1 MILGLDIGRQ
11 YIKAVVLDKTKGGH
25 KLVNHGLRLVPEPNQ
40 TYDPEKI
47 SQPHWVM
54 AVRELMKEMKIN
66 PKRVKHLV
74 TSLNGSHVSVKQITT
89 LDMPIEELHSS
100 MTFEA
105 RKHIPMDG
113 SDAVIDFQILGSN
126 PKEVDKIDI
135 ALVACTKKTSSA
147 HIEILKEI
155 GFKPGIIDVDPIAV
169 MNSYSYANDLP
180 EDGAVVLLDIGTVSS
195 ALTVWGRKDAF
206 FTRDLPVGIHEFV
219 KALATK
225 LEKDYVSSN
234 DELLK
239 EGVKSFNT
247 EDASDST
254 GRIGIAERNVFD
266 IFIEDIRRSLR
277 YYAKTT
283 NQSFFTHLYLTG
295 GGSATEGLAELIQNK
310 LSLEV
315 SVYNPMKSFEGYNDD
330 EIVNPA
336 QYAVAAGLALRGG
349 GFDA

>member
-11 YIKAVVLDKTKGGH
+11 YIKAVVLDKTKSGH

-40 TYDPEKI
+40 TFDPEKI

-66 PKRVKHLV
+66 PKRVKNLV

-89 LDMPIEELHSS
+89 MDMPTEELHSS

-113 SDAVIDFQILGSN
+113 SDAVIDFQIFGSN
-126 PKEVDKIDI
+126 HKEVDKIDV

-155 GFKPGIIDVDPIAV
+155 GFKPGIVDVDPIAV
-169 MNSYSYANDLP
+169 MNSFSYSNDLP

-206 FTRDLPVGIHEFV
+206 FTRDLPIGIHEFV
-219 KALATK
+219 KSLSEK
-225 LEKDYVSSN
+225 LDKDYVSSN

-239 EGVKSFNT
+239 GGVKSFNAD
-247 EDASDST
+247 EEIEST
-254 GRIGIAERNVFD
+254 NEIGIAERNVFD
-266 IFIEDIRRSLR
+266 NFVEDIRRSLR

-315 SVYNPMKSFEGYNDD
+315 SIFNPMNSFEGYNKD

-336 QYAVAAGLALRGG
+336 QYTVATGLALRGG

>member
-11 YIKAVVLDKTKGGH
+11 YIKAVVLHKTKSGH

-40 TYDPEKI
+40 TFDPEKI

-89 LDMPIEELHSS
+89 MDMPQEELLSS

-113 SDAVIDFQILGSN
+113 SDAVIDYQIFGSN
-126 PKEVDKIDI
+126 FKEVDKIDV

-147 HIEILKEI
+147 HIELLKEI
-155 GFKPGIIDVDPIAV
+155 GFKPGIIDVDPIAI
-169 MNSYSYANDLP
+169 MNSYSYTNDLP

-206 FTRDLPVGIHEFV
+206 FTRDLPIGSHEFV

-225 LEKDYVSSN
+225 LDKDYVSSH

-239 EGVKSFNT
+239 EGVNCFNSSDT
-247 EDASDST
+247 EETDS
-254 GRIGIAERNVFD
+254 GIGIAERTVFD
-266 IFIEDIRRSLR
+266 NFVEDIRRSLR

-283 NQSFFTHLYLTG
+283 NQSFFTHLFLTG
-295 GGSATEGLAELIQNK
+295 GGSATEGLAELIQSK
-310 LSLEV
+310 LNLEV
-315 SVYNPMKSFEGYNDD
+315 SIFNPMQSFEGYDV
-330 EIVNPA
+330 EAIVNPA
-336 QYAVAAGLALRGG
+336 QYTVAVGLALRGG

>member
-25 KLVNHGLRLVPEPNQ
+25 KLVNHGIRLVPEPNQ
-40 TYDPEKI
+40 TFDPEKI

-74 TSLNGSHVSVKQITT
+74 TSLNGTHVSVKQITT
-89 LDMPIEELHSS
+89 MDMPEEELHSS

-113 SDAVIDFQILGSN
+113 SDAVIDYQIFGSN
-126 PKEVDKIDI
+126 PKEVDKIDV
-135 ALVACTKKTSSA
+135 ALVACTKKTSST
-147 HIEILKEI
+147 HIELLKEI

-169 MNSYSYANDLP
+169 MNSYSYANDFP
-180 EDGAVVLLDIGTVSS
+180 EDGAVVMLDIGSISS
-195 ALTVWGRKDAF
+195 ALTVWGRKDSF
-206 FTRDLPVGIHEFV
+206 FTRDLPIGIHEFV
-219 KALATK
+219 KALSTK
-225 LEKDYVSSN
+225 LDKDYVSSE

-239 EGVKSFNT
+239 DGVNSFNS
-247 EDASDST
+247 SDDVESNN
-254 GRIGIAERNVFD
+254 GIGIAERTVCDNYV
-266 IFIEDIRRSLR
+266 EDIRRSLR

-295 GGSATEGLAELIQNK
+295 GGSATEGLAELIQGK
-310 LSLEV
+310 LNLEV
-315 SVYNPMKSFEGYNDD
+315 SVFNPMKSLEGYN
-330 EIVNPA
+330 ENSVVNPA
-336 QYAVAAGLALRGG
+336 QYSVAVGLALRGG

>member
-11 YIKAVVLDKTKGGH
+11 YVKAVVLDKTKGGH

-40 TYDPEKI
+40 TFDPEKL
-47 SQPHWVM
+47 SQPHLVI

-74 TSLNGSHVSVKQITT
+74 TSLNGSHVSVKEITT
-89 LDMPIEELHSS
+89 MDMPEEELLSS

-113 SDAVIDFQILGSN
+113 SDAVIDYQIFGSN

-135 ALVACTKKTSSA
+135 ALVACTKKISNA
-147 HIEILKEI
+147 HVDLLKEI

-169 MNSYSYANDLP
+169 MNSYSYVNDLP
-180 EDGAVVLLDIGTVSS
+180 EDGAVILLDIGAISS
-195 ALTVWGRKDAF
+195 ALTVWGRKDMF
-206 FTRDLPVGIHEFV
+206 FTRDLPIGIHDFV
-219 KALATK
+219 KDLAGKMDT
-225 LEKDYVSSN
+225 DYVSSEDN
-234 DELLK
+234 LLK
-239 EGVKSFNT
+239 DGVNSFTKNEPDKT
-247 EDASDST
+247 DS
-254 GRIGIAERNVFD
+254 GIGIAERTVFD
-266 IFIEDIRRSLR
+266 NFVEDIRRSLR

-295 GGSATEGLAELIQNK
+295 GGSATEGLAELIQGK
-310 LSLEV
+310 LNLEV
-315 SVYNPMKSFEGYNDD
+315 SVFNPMKSLEGYN
-330 EIVNPA
+330 ENSVVNPA
-336 QYAVAAGLALRGG
+336 QYSVAVGLALRGG